1 MKDEFKGKM
10 INEFIGLKSKSY
22 SLVSADG
29 KEDKKAKKLIKM
41 LLKAQ
46 DIETLLMF
54 CLIKK

>member
-29 KEDKKAKKLIKM
+29 KEDKKAKEVDKNVVKSTRHREFVDL
-41 LLKAQ
+41 
-46 DIETLLMF
+46 
-54 CLIKK
+54 